1 MDQQR
6 YTLELPNG
14 ETITATVTPEVL
26 EITARVM
33 AAMDAGRHPDAF
45 DLIRLM
51 AWADTDD

>member
-1 MDQQR
+1 
-6 YTLELPNG
+6 
-14 ETITATVTPEVL
+14 
-26 EITARVM
+26 VM

>member
-1 MDQQR
+1 MEQR

-14 ETITATVTPEVL
+14 ETITATVTPDVL